1 MATSSEPATQSP
13 RNAADRLVVKLRTAW
28 QDLSS
33 CTDRAAQAAAV
44 VQQAPADLQN
54 LQEMRT
60 WYEATSGQLLM
71 DPLECFL
78 RLQPIKSAL
87 DALSVRDPEISARA
101 LNARAQTDRK
111 FQRILIATGL
121 DLPELWR
128 IYRAGNNAA
137 ESQSWQKRREAT
149 TKRLRRF
156 SSGMCGGHRRR

>member
-13 RNAADRLVVKLRTAW
+13 RNAADRLVVKLR

-54 LQEMRT
+54 LQEMRV
-60 WYEATSGQLLM
+60 WYEETSGQLLM
-71 DPLECFL
+71 DPLERFL

-87 DALSVRDPEISARA
+87 DALSMRDPEVSARL
-101 LNARAQTDRK
+101 LNSRAQIDRR
-111 FQRILIATGL
+111 FQRVLIATAL

-128 IYRAGNNAA
+128 IFRAGNNAA
-137 ESQSWQKRREAT
+137 ESQSWQKRREAP
-149 TKRLRRF
+149 TKRPRRF
-156 SSGMCGGHRRR
+156 STGIYGGHRRR